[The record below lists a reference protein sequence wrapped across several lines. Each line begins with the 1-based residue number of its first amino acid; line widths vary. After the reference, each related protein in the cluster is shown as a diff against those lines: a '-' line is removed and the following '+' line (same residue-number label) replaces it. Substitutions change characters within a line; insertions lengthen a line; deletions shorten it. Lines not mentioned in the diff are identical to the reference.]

1 MIHLLFRT
9 LLVWAVLLGA
19 LALSGLARPPAA
31 PATFKEIAR

>member
-19 LALSGLARPPAA
+19 LTLTGLARPPAVLT
-31 PATFKEIAR
+31 PFKEIAR